1 MAGQMS
7 SESQLAVLLRMAQWQ
22 CDALAF
28 HLPEGEFSVE
38 ECQSTATTLETVAQ
52 LLRNILADSCV
63 LDADQESVLGQAP
76 RALESGAT
84 RGSSPVCGS

>member
-1 MAGQMS
+1 MMAGQLS

-38 ECQSTATTLETVAQ
+38 ECRSTATTLETVAE
-52 LLRNILADSCV
+52 LLRNLLPDSCV
-63 LDADQESVLGQAP
+63 IDAEQALGQAP
-76 RALESGAT
+76 RALE
-84 RGSSPVCGS
+84 RGT